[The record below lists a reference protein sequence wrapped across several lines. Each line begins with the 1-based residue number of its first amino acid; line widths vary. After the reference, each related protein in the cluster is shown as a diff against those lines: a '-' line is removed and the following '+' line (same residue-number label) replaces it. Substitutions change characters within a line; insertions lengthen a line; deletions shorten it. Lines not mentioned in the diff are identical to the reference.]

1 MMLALPL
8 LLRHCKE
15 IKKKKKSKGSLGQI
29 IWKRFGVE
37 RVGHEL
43 RRGHELRHGDL
54 MEESLVD
61 PGFVV

>member
-15 IKKKKKSKGSLGQI
+15 IKKKKSKGSLGQI
-29 IWKRFGVE
+29 LWKKFGVE

-43 RRGHELRHGDL
+43 RHGDL
-54 MEESLVD
+54 MEGSLVG
-61 PGFVV
+61 PGSVV